1 MGRPPLGTIAMT
13 STERSRRHRLK
24 PQARIAELEGE
35 VARLTAENARLRAE
49 KHSPKG
55 STSAVER
62 DRVGEEARAQTLAEV
77 GAEA

>member
-1 MGRPPLGTIAMT
+1 MIAMT

-24 PQARIAELEGE
+24 PEARIAELKRE

-49 KHSPKG
+49 KHSPAT
-55 STSAVER
+55 SDSAVER
-62 DRVGEEARAQTLAEV
+62 DRVGEVARAQTLAEV

>member
-1 MGRPPLGTIAMT
+1 MT

-24 PQARIAELEGE
+24 PQARIAELERE
-35 VARLTAENARLRAE
+35 VARLMAENAQLRAE

-55 STSAVER
+55 STSDSAVER
-62 DRVGEEARAQTLAEV
+62 DRVAVEARVQTLAEV

>member
-24 PQARIAELEGE
+24 PQARIAELERE
-35 VARLTAENARLRAE
+35 VARLMAENAQLRNE
-49 KHSPKG
+49 KHSP
-55 STSAVER
+55 STSDSAVKR
-62 DRVGEEARAQTLAEV
+62 DWVGEVARAQTLAEV